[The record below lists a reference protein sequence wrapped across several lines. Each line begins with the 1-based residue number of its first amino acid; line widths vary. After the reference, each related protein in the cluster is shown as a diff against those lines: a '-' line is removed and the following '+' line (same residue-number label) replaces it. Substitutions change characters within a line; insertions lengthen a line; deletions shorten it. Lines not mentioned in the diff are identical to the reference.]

1 MSKIEE
7 AAAVIRQLQA
17 ALGLYASMVAG
28 GEKESDE
35 STSAK
40 QYAQVRANQWLQS
53 LELPEQVREWPQY
66 MQRVWIEKEELH
78 ERAKKCSEFIGHSPL
93 FDALPSDDQELLKE
107 QCEAMWQYFEII
119 GHRVARFI
127 NSSSKGGSP
136 PIVDVAK
143 PNVDSAGLVLPEF
156 TPSMERLT
164 SDNGLVRQAVEYP
177 IEPVK
182 SGLTLDKLAAVVEA
196 SESITRLETIEVAAA
211 QDDQASAKKAKNLGE
226 YWQEPEAVTVS
237 VSMAP
242 GAEPLSAEKARELD
256 EYLRKQNKL
265 KDEPEDFYPAISSG
279 ISRTPNQALGE
290 LAGSVKRLVGHF
302 KETRDAPKLFNVQ
315 DSERPAFVI
324 AHSFEEALSK
334 WKVAVAEENATDS
347 EYEEVPPAGIMH
359 VCDGD
364 ELIID
369 QGFADKAN
377 S

>member
-17 ALGLYASMVAG
+17 ALSLHVSMVAS
-28 GEKESDE
+28 GEMATNR
-35 STSAK
+35 STSIK
-40 QYAQVRANQWLQS
+40 LDAQLRANQWLDS
-53 LELPEQVREWPQY
+53 IELPKQVREWPQY

-136 PIVDVAK
+136 PIVD
-143 PNVDSAGLVLPEF
+143 
-156 TPSMERLT
+156 
-164 SDNGLVRQAVEYP
+164 
-177 IEPVK
+177 
-182 SGLTLDKLAAVVEA
+182 LAP
-196 SESITRLETIEVAAA
+196 
-211 QDDQASAKKAKNLGE
+211 
-226 YWQEPEAVTVS
+226 QEPEAVTVS

-242 GAEPLSAEKARELD
+242 GAEPLSAEKVKELD
-256 EYLRKQNKL
+256 QYLDTCLQQQVKQ
-265 KDEPEDFYPAISSG
+265 
-279 ISRTPNQALGE
+279 R
-290 LAGSVKRLVGHF
+290 GS
-302 KETRDAPKLFNVQ
+302 PKLFNVQ

-324 AHSFEEALSK
+324 AHSFEEALKK
-334 WKVAVAEENATDS
+334 WKVAVAEENATYS
-347 EYEEVPPAGIMH
+347 EYEEIPPAGIMH